1 MVRMLGVRSISLSRL
16 YDDGFRLTHPAR
28 TEAEREMNAR
38 ERVPVSRR

>member
-28 TEAEREMNAR
+28 TEAKREMNAR
-38 ERVPVSRR
+38 ERVPLSRR